1 MYDPV
6 DESNY
11 IEVLILSRLAEESGY
26 LPPEIDL
33 DDRIVD
39 LVDSADYAVI
49 INIERDL
56 NIKISNEDWFNVVT
70 VRDAIELV
78 KAHVQRL
85 DEDLERVK
93 PCW

>member
-11 IEVLILSRLAEESGY
+11 IEVLVLSRFAEESGD

-33 DDRIVD
+33 DDRIID
-39 LVDSADYAVI
+39 LVDSADYGFI

-85 DEDLERVK
+85 DED
-93 PCW
+93 

>member
-11 IEVLILSRLAEESGY
+11 IEVLVLSRLAEESGY
-26 LPPEIDL
+26 LLPEIDL

-85 DEDLERVK
+85 DED
-93 PCW
+93 

>member
-11 IEVLILSRLAEESGY
+11 IEVLVLSRLAEESGY
-26 LPPEIDL
+26 LPFEIDL

-49 INIERDL
+49 LNIERDL
-56 NIKISNEDWFNVVT
+56 NIKISNEDWFNAVT
-70 VRDAIELV
+70 VRDTIELV

-85 DEDLERVK
+85 DED
-93 PCW
+93 

>member
-11 IEVLILSRLAEESGY
+11 IEVLVLSRFAEESGD

-56 NIKISNEDWFNVVT
+56 NIKISNKDWFNVVT

-85 DEDLERVK
+85 DED
-93 PCW
+93 

>member
-11 IEVLILSRLAEESGY
+11 IEVLVLSRFAEESGD

-33 DDRIVD
+33 DDRIID
-39 LVDSADYAVI
+39 LVDSADYGVI

-85 DEDLERVK
+85 DED
-93 PCW
+93 